1 MKLNFTFIAIALFS
15 FFLFSCN
22 CKCKKN
28 QTSKSEKTQSNETV
42 KVAKVD
48 QKVELKKEFT
58 FTDEK
63 GSVLFNG
70 KKIKLDAGQIELE
83 KDVVFQL
90 VTDDNGRWK
99 IELTSK
105 DYMIAESNSFI
116 EENNLYPINEESLK
130 NLNTLILTK
139 IKP

>member
-1 MKLNFTFIAIALFS
+1 MKSFFIFIAIALFS
-15 FFLFSCN
+15 FSLFSCK
-22 CKCKKN
+22 CKCKKS
-28 QTSKSEKTQSNETV
+28 QTSKSEKTQSIETV

-48 QKVELKKEFT
+48 QKVDAKKEFT

-63 GSVLFNG
+63 GAVLFNG
-70 KKIKLDAGQIELE
+70 KKIQLVAGQIELE

-116 EENNLYPINEESLK
+116 EDGNLYPINEESLK
-130 NLNTLILTK
+130 NQNTLILTK
-139 IKP
+139 IKH

>member
-1 MKLNFTFIAIALFS
+1 MKSFFIFIAIALFS
-15 FFLFSCN
+15 FSLFSCK
-22 CKCKKN
+22 CKCKKS
-28 QTSKSEKTQSNETV
+28 QTSKSEKTQSIETV

-48 QKVELKKEFT
+48 QKVDAKKEFT

-63 GSVLFNG
+63 GSALFNG
-70 KKIKLDAGQIELE
+70 KKIQLVAGQIELE
-83 KDVVFQL
+83 KDVVFQI

-116 EENNLYPINEESLK
+116 EEGNLYPINEESLK
-130 NLNTLILTK
+130 NQNTLILTK
-139 IKP
+139 IKH